1 MFYYA
6 TILHMIKTENVLM
19 WNRMHRN
26 ILEEKNEKESDYY
39 NYAKEEYQERQEE
52 IEEIMNEYWVYEDE
66 AEEILD
72 NM

>member
-1 MFYYA
+1 
-6 TILHMIKTENVLM
+6 M

-39 NYAKEEYQERQEE
+39 NYAKEEYQERQEK

-72 NM
+72 NV